1 MIKKLLK
8 YSTEQMFG
16 YERSKLM
23 NKEELT
29 SILDKLSD
37 DKLDL
42 FISFLR
48 EISGSELPR
57 QSSLQAEPKA
67 N

>member
-1 MIKKLLK
+1 
-8 YSTEQMFG
+8 MFG

-48 EISGSELPR
+48 DISSNEQPR

>member
-1 MIKKLLK
+1 
-8 YSTEQMFG
+8 
-16 YERSKLM
+16 M

-42 FISFLR
+42 FISFMR
-48 EISGSELPR
+48 DISGKEQPR
-57 QSSLQAEPKA
+57 QTSLQAEPKA